1 MDIEFIDMEQLDH
14 RLIPP
19 TLCVPLEE
27 LELVPPTVGKEGEEW
42 KVDLPSEGKEG
53 ELEEELPSEEEEEV
67 LEVVPL
73 AVGKEYQ

>member
-1 MDIEFIDMEQLDH
+1 MVH
-14 RLIPP
+14 
-19 TLCVPLEE
+19 
-27 LELVPPTVGKEGEEW
+27 PTVGKEGEEW